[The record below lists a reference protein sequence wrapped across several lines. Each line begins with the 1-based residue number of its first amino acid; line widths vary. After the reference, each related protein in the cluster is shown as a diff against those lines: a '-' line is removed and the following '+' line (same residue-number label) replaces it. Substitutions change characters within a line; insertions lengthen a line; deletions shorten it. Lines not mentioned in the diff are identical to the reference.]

1 MSYHN
6 KTMEERQTDRDKER
20 DRQRDRD
27 RDSDRQ
33 IERQRH
39 RDIHTYRL
47 RWTEKE
53 TESGG
58 REREGRG
65 RQKTDI

>member
-6 KTMEERQTDRDKER
+6 KTMEERQTETKRETDRET
-20 DRQRDRD
+20 DRD

-47 RWTEKE
+47 RGTEKE